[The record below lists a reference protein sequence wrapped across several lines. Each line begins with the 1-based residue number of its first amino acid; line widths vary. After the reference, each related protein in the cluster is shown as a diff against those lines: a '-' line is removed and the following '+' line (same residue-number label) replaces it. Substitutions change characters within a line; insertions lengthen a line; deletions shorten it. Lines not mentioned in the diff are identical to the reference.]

1 MQTIVFS
8 GGVCSGG
15 HGLSIGSV
23 GGRSDNT
30 VSGVTFENSE
40 VKDSVNGSQG
50 IDPQSEHKLIMGTG
64 IRIKATEG
72 DTGTIKSVTYSGIT
86 LESISG

>member
-1 MQTIVFS
+1 M
-8 GGVCSGG
+8 CSGG

-30 VSGVTFENSE
+30 VSDITFSNNE
-40 VKDSVNGSQG
+40 VKNSVNGEDAS
-50 IDPQSEHKLIMGTG
+50 PFTNKHQSNHGLG

-72 DTGTIKSVTYSGIT
+72 DTGTISGVTYKQIT
-86 LESISG
+86 LQTISKYV